1 MAEQGSRSDSDEQDA
16 TPDKSASPFKPP
28 REMSACF
35 EEFARTFEASA
46 RRWELVVYPSLVAFI
61 ILAAYGFF
69 LIYSLTTDVA
79 KVARQMDIIAESM
92 VTVSENMENVSTNIA
107 VMSMN
112 MEQMS
117 ADMHKQEVSFNR
129 MVGYMDGMDASMKDM
144 TVTMYYM
151 RQDMASMG
159 YNIHSASGPMR
170 MMNNFMPW

>member
-1 MAEQGSRSDSDEQDA
+1 MAEQGSRSDTDEQDA
-16 TPDKSASPFKPP
+16 TRDESGSTFKPP

-35 EEFARTFEASA
+35 EEFSRTFEASA
-46 RRWELVVYPSLVAFI
+46 RRWELVVYPSLIAFI

-79 KVARQMDIIAESM
+79 KVARQMDIIADSM
-92 VTVSENMENVSTNIA
+92 VSVSENMEDVSDNISLMSYNMDKMA
-107 VMSMN
+107 V
-112 MEQMS
+112 
-117 ADMHKQEVSFNR
+117 DMRKQESSFNN
-129 MVGYMDGMDASMKDM
+129 MVGYMDGMNGSMKDM

-151 RQDMASMG
+151 RQDMSSMG

>member
-1 MAEQGSRSDSDEQDA
+1 MAEQGSRSDADEQD
-16 TPDKSASPFKPP
+16 PMRDESGPGFKPP

-35 EEFARTFEASA
+35 EEFSRTFEASA
-46 RRWELVVYPSLVAFI
+46 RRWELVVYPSLIAFI

-79 KVARQMDIIAESM
+79 RVARQMNIISESM
-92 VTVSENMENVSTNIA
+92 ISVSENMEAVSGNIA
-107 VMSMN
+107 LMSDN
-112 MEQMS
+112 MDKM
-117 ADMHKQEVSFNR
+117 AVDMRKQERSFNT
-129 MVGYMDGMDASMKDM
+129 MVGYMDGMNNSMKDM